1 MFLDPRHLEQL
12 SVIIDKGTLQA
23 AALQLGT
30 SQPALSRMIATLE
43 GRIGLP
49 VFERAKRPLK
59 PTAVGQ
65 ELSNQG
71 RAIRMARLRA
81 LEFVELGKSGFF
93 GVLKIGAP
101 RFLCERL
108 VSETIASF
116 VRERPEV
123 RIDLIADYYTDL
135 QERLFQNQIDIIL
148 GPAKMADGTGTDL
161 TIDPLFEDKNTVVGR
176 IDHPLLLKKKVT
188 AQDLSQITW
197 IAHSERSVLRSD
209 METALKLLGVKNLR
223 LAFQTEAAGA
233 VLELL
238 RNTDFLTV
246 LPTYAINHQKP
257 NGLTIFPIDL
267 PSPVNTVN
275 MITLKEREETK
286 LLRDFKAHVRRH
298 IAIPPETSTQ

>member
-1 MFLDPRHLEQL
+1 MLLDPRHLEQL
-12 SVIIDKGTLQA
+12 SVIIDTGTLQA

-49 VFERAKRPLK
+49 VFERARRPLK

-71 RAIRMARLRA
+71 RAIGMARLRA
-81 LEFVELGKSGFF
+81 FEFVDLGKRGFS

-116 VRERPEV
+116 VQERPEV
-123 RIDLIADYYTDL
+123 RIDLIADYYIGL

-148 GPAKMADGTGTDL
+148 GPAKIADGSGTDL
-161 TIDPLFEDKNTVVGR
+161 LLDPLFDDKNAVVGR
-176 IDHPLLLKKKVT
+176 MGHPLLAKKKVT
-188 AQDLSQITW
+188 AQDLSEITW

-223 LAFQTEAAGA
+223 LAFQSEAAGA

-246 LPTYAINHQKP
+246 LPTYAIDLNKP
-257 NGLTIFPIDL
+257 NGLAIVPIDL

-286 LLRDFKAHVRRH
+286 LLADFKAHVRRH
-298 IAIPPETSTQ
+298 IAVSA

>member
-43 GRIGLP
+43 GRIGML

-71 RAIRMARLRA
+71 RAIRVARLRA
-81 LEFVELGKSGFF
+81 LEFVDLFKSGFL

-116 VRERPEV
+116 VRERPDV
-123 RIDLIADYYTDL
+123 RIDLIADYYTGL
-135 QERLFQNQIDIIL
+135 QEQLFQNQIDIIL
-148 GPAKMADGTGTDL
+148 GPAKITDGTGTDL
-161 TIDPLFEDKNTVVGR
+161 IIDPLFEDKNCVVGR
-176 IDHPLLLKKKVT
+176 IGHPLLSKKKVT
-188 AQDLSQITW
+188 AQDLSEITW

-238 RNTDFLTV
+238 RSTDFLTV
-246 LPTYAINHQKP
+246 LPNYAIDLQIP
-257 NGLTIFPIDL
+257 NGLAIFPIDL
-267 PSPVNTVN
+267 PSPVNTIN

-286 LLRDFKAHVRRH
+286 LLADFKTHVRRH
-298 IAIPPETSTQ
+298 IAVPG

>member
-1 MFLDPRHLEQL
+1 MFLDSRHLEQL
-12 SVIIDKGTLQA
+12 SIIIDKGTLHA

-71 RAIRMARLRA
+71 RAIRVARLRA
-81 LEFVELGKSGFF
+81 LEFVDLYKSGFL

-116 VRERPEV
+116 VRERPDV
-123 RIDLIADYYTDL
+123 RIDLMPDYYTGL
-135 QERLFQNQIDIIL
+135 QEQLFQNQIDIIL
-148 GPAKMADGTGTDL
+148 GPAKITDGTGTDL
-161 TIDPLFEDKNTVVGR
+161 NIDPLFDDKNCVVGR
-176 IDHPLLLKKKVT
+176 IGHPLLSKKKIT
-188 AQDLSQITW
+188 AQDLSEITW

-209 METALKLLGVKNLR
+209 METALKLLGVKKLR

-238 RNTDFLTV
+238 RSTDFLTV
-246 LPTYAINHQKP
+246 LPTYAIDLQKP
-257 NGLTIFPIDL
+257 NGLAVFPVDL
-267 PSPVNTVN
+267 PSPVNTVS

-286 LLRDFKAHVRRH
+286 LLADFKTHVRRN
-298 IAIPPETSTQ
+298 IVAPN

>member
-1 MFLDPRHLEQL
+1 MILDPRHLEQL
-12 SVIIDKGTLQA
+12 SVIIDKGTLHA
-23 AALQLGT
+23 AAKQLGT
-30 SQPALSRMIATLE
+30 TQPALSRMIATLE
-43 GRIGLP
+43 GRIGFP
-49 VFERAKRPLK
+49 VFERAKRPLR
-59 PTAVGQ
+59 PTAMGL

-71 RAIRMARLRA
+71 RAIRVARLRA
-81 LEFVELGKSGFF
+81 QEFVDLGKRGFF

-116 VRERPEV
+116 VRERPDV
-123 RIDLIADYYTDL
+123 RIDLISDYYTGL

-148 GPAKMADGTGTDL
+148 GPAKMAHGTGTDL
-161 TIDPLFEDKNTVVGR
+161 ALAPLFDDKNAIVGR
-176 IDHPLLLKKKVT
+176 IDHPLLAHGKVT
-188 AQDLSQITW
+188 AQDLSEITW

-209 METALKLLGVKNLR
+209 METALKLMGVKNLR

-246 LPTYAINHQKP
+246 LPSYAINLQKP
-257 NGLTIFPIDL
+257 NGLAIFPIDL
-267 PSPVNTVN
+267 PSPINTIN

-286 LLRDFKAHVRRH
+286 LLADFKAHVHLH
-298 IAIPPETSTQ
+298 IAEPAWR